1 MFENLVFSGK
11 ALQYSDFYD
20 KIKVQ
25 SQKQRKEIACMKH
38 LFTAFIEHKHFQKS
52 RPWSLVEQRFETPTI
67 STPHYAE
74 TIEILVCHDIE
85 GTAHIGGK
93 RFDMSGKK
101 VFFIAPQTVHSFEY
115 QPCNGFVLAIKW
127 HHEMLKE
134 YVDIEKI
141 LEQHTMSVSSLEVE
155 YQNFDDFYHHAIK
168 LSNDTDISSA
178 LAAILSM
185 LALFVA
191 STTERDASKLSVES
205 NARTV
210 INEIIAWT
218 EQNYGRKILLDE
230 VALKFGYTKNYFCDL
245 FKSKT
250 GITYLQYLNHV
261 RVSNACALLRTGK
274 PVNQVSVLCG
284 FETNSYFISLFK
296 KTVGITPKTY
306 QGT

>member
-1 MFENLVFSGK
+1 MNKKREETRRMNT
-11 ALQYSDFYD
+11 
-20 KIKVQ
+20 I
-25 SQKQRKEIACMKH
+25 
-38 LFTAFIEHKHFQKS
+38 FTAFIEHKHFQKS
-52 RPWSLVEQRFETPTI
+52 RPWSLVEQIFKTPTI

-74 TIEILVCHDIE
+74 TVEILVCNGID

-101 VFFIAPQTVHSFEY
+101 VFFIAPQTVHSFDY
-115 QPCNGFVLAIKW
+115 RVSDGYVLAIKW
-127 HHEMLKE
+127 HPEMLKE
-134 YVDIEKI
+134 YIDIEKI
-141 LEQHTMSVSSLEVE
+141 LESHAMSLFSLDTE
-155 YQNFDDFYHHAIK
+155 YTDFESFYPFAIK

-191 STTERDASKLSVES
+191 STTERDASKLPIES
-205 NARTV
+205 NARNV

-250 GITYLQYLNHV
+250 GITYLQYLNNV
-261 RVSNACALLRTGK
+261 RVSNACALLRTGM
-274 PVNQVSVLCG
+274 PVNRVSTLCG
-284 FETNSYFISLFK
+284 FETDSYFISLFK
-296 KTVGITPKTY
+296 RTVGITPKAY
-306 QGT
+306 QEK